1 MVPCRDLIIPFTII
15 ILSISLSIPCDAKSL
30 PDFAILS
37 KIKGKIMAGSLKK
50 MKEGTNGM
58 LLRKRNKIK
67 TEKDG
72 KATLFIKDGSEI
84 RIFNNSEL
92 ILGAKK
98 SHNSRWM
105 RYRIVLLSGSLWG
118 NFVNEKKPIEI
129 SDGTLRLQF
138 SEASIRF
145 SKNKTGTN
153 ISVLKGF
160 VRVFNQSS
168 FVKLNGGQR
177 LYQIKKND
185 FMPQK
190 ISLIPNQL
198 KLSLG
203 TSNSVFQR
211 NKTIVL
217 NLNLQVVRYGSDRN
231 VERPGPVH
239 LRSNYYNL
247 ELPDSINLNS
257 DGNAKAKIKFYPPN
271 SEDRTFGGSIT
282 FHAIMDHKGFD
293 DVRDGTVRMRFR
305 NQ

>member
-1 MVPCRDLIIPFTII
+1 
-15 ILSISLSIPCDAKSL
+15 
-30 PDFAILS
+30 
-37 KIKGKIMAGSLKK
+37 
-50 MKEGTNGM
+50 MK
-58 LLRKRNKIK
+58 
-67 TEKDG
+67 
-72 KATLFIKDGSEI
+72 
-84 RIFNNSEL
+84 
-92 ILGAKK
+92 
-98 SHNSRWM
+98 
-105 RYRIVLLSGSLWG
+105 
-118 NFVNEKKPIEI
+118 KKPIEI

-138 SEASIRF
+138 SESSIRF

-153 ISVLKGF
+153 VSVLKGF
-160 VRVFNQSS
+160 VKVFNESS

-203 TSNSVFQR
+203 TSNYVFQR

-217 NLNLQVVRYGSDRN
+217 NLNLQVVRYGSDRK

-257 DGNAKAKIKFYPPN
+257 EGNAKALLLFMLLWTIK
-271 SEDRTFGGSIT
+271 DL
-282 FHAIMDHKGFD
+282 M
-293 DVRDGTVRMRFR
+293 M
-305 NQ
+305 